1 MTFNGIVRV
10 HLSII
15 IPAYNEE
22 KLLPHTL
29 VVVANGRE
37 TLETVGVISELIV
50 CDNNSQDATARL
62 AAEAGARV
70 IAEPVN
76 QIGRARN
83 TGASIATGDWLLFL
97 DADSAPSEELWRDL
111 AATLL
116 DPTVIAGGTTLRP
129 HQNYRMLTF
138 FMHCWNAWSRLSGE
152 AAGAF
157 IFCRRAAFLEVGGFD
172 VKMFAAEEI
181 VFSRALKK
189 LGKSRGQRMRILHQ
203 HPLLTSARKAEL
215 YTPGE
220 MLSFI
225 GRTILRR
232 GKTLNSRENCPIWYD
247 GRR

>member
-1 MTFNGIVRV
+1 M

-29 VVVANGRE
+29 SVVAIGRDALA
-37 TLETVGVISELIV
+37 TCGVESELIV
-50 CDNNSQDATARL
+50 CDNNSTDMTARL
-62 AAEAGARV
+62 AAQAGARV
-70 IAEPVN
+70 VTESVN

-97 DADSAPSEELWRDL
+97 DADSTPSEDLWKDL

-116 DPTVIAGGTTLRP
+116 DPTVIAGGSTLQP
-129 HQNYRMLTF
+129 HRNYRLLSF

-172 VKMFAAEEI
+172 DKMFAAEEI

-189 LGKSRGQRMRILHQ
+189 LGKSRGQRMRILHR

-220 MLSFI
+220 MLTFI
-225 GRTILRR
+225 GRTVLRR

>member
-1 MTFNGIVRV
+1 M

-29 VVVANGRE
+29 YVVAKGRE
-37 TLETVGVISELIV
+37 TLATCGVASELIV
-50 CDNNSQDATARL
+50 CDNNSKDGTARL

-97 DADSAPSEELWRDL
+97 DADSTPSDELWRDL
-111 AATLL
+111 AGTLQ
-116 DPTVIAGGTTLRP
+116 DASVIAGGSTLRP
-129 HQNYRMLTF
+129 HRNYRLLSF
-138 FMHCWNAWSRLSGE
+138 FMHIWNGWSRLSGE

-157 IFCRRAAFLEVGGFD
+157 IFCRRDAFLEVGGFD
-172 VKMFAAEEI
+172 DRMFAAEEI
-181 VFSRALKK
+181 FFSRALKK
-189 LGKSRGQRMRILHQ
+189 LGKARGQRMRILHR

-220 MLSFI
+220 LLAFI